1 MHQAAAKPLRL
12 QSRADHSARWLDG
25 LAIGA
30 LAVTAAI
37 AFATFRDYGLGW
49 DDYTHSQYGALLVS
63 LYQSNFADQRALS
76 FVNLYM
82 YGGGFDILATLAA
95 KILPFGLFETRRLLG
110 AAVGLVGLFA
120 TWRLGRRLGGPL
132 AGLLAVTLLAAC
144 PLYYGHMFIN
154 AKDGPF
160 AAVMAI
166 VLLGL
171 VRAFQQYPRATPATI
186 ALCGTGMGLAIGA
199 RVLGGFAVANALLPL
214 PLIAA
219 VRWRAIGAKA
229 ALSECGLFVVPLIP
243 AAILAYLVMGLVW
256 PWSVVSPLNPF
267 RAVEYFSN
275 FFEKPWRELFGGQL
289 IPVIDMPRSYVPTLF
304 AVQVPELLLA
314 LGLCGTAGAIFA
326 IVRNADR
333 STDGAGRRAALLAT
347 VLAVILPVLITIVT
361 RPAMYNGIRHFVFVL
376 PPFAVLA
383 GLAGAHFAERLRH
396 YGKVAVG
403 AGIVALSAGIAS
415 PIIDMARLHPYEYTD
430 YNRLAGG
437 VSHARQN
444 YMLDYWGLSLTQA
457 SRQLLADISDR
468 HERPPRGQWTIAVC
482 GPHPPVAVAL
492 GPRFTTTWNP
502 KGADFAMVVGEFYCA
517 KLDAPV
523 VFDIIREGVVYAR
536 LYDLR
541 GRSVS
546 SLLTV
551 PGIEQTNY

>member
-110 AAVGLVGLFA
+110 ASVGLVGLFA

-132 AGLLAVTLLAAC
+132 AGLLAVTLLVAC

-199 RVLGGFAVANALLPL
+199 RVLGGFAVANTLLPL

-275 FFEKPWRELFGGQL
+275 FFEKPWRELFNGQL

-383 GLAGAHFAERLRH
+383 GLAGAHFVERLRH

-457 SRQLLADISDR
+457 SRQLLADISGR

-482 GPHPPVAVAL
+482 GPHPPVAVVL

>member
-383 GLAGAHFAERLRH
+383 GLAGAHFAERLRR

-437 VSHARQN
+437 VSRARQN